1 MLLWSLRVLTEAPTD
16 AWDPEEALCPPTLS
30 LLFPLVLAAS
40 WAQESLL
47 FSCPIDENCKDKHY
61 NCNVVVQAR
70 LCVYNYYKTA
80 CCASCTR
87 VASRHTGF
95 LGRR

>member
-1 MLLWSLRVLTEAPTD
+1 MGPRGSSVS
-16 AWDPEEALCPPTLS
+16 PTLS
-30 LLFPLVLAAS
+30 LLCPRVLAAS

-47 FSCPIDENCKDKHY
+47 FSCPIDENCKDKYY

-80 CCASCTR
+80 CCVSCTR
-87 VASRHTGF
+87 SANRHTGF
-95 LGRR
+95 LGSR